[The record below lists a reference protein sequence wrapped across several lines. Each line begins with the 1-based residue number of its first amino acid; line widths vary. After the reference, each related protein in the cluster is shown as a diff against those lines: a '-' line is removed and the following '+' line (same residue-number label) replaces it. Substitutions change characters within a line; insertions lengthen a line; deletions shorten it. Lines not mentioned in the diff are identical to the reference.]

1 MTSKVITRKKIGNFV
16 DSMINDFIV
25 IATTNKNNVPTLTE
39 ISSFEEVLF
48 DTDLPMIPLK
58 KLFHPAQQE
67 LFKFSRTKGVV
78 DIYLLRATKDIETK
92 VVVFGVRPCD
102 ITGNNVLDEIF
113 KENFRDDYYLTL
125 RNRTLIIG
133 INCLKPCYENCFC
146 ESMNSNDPKS
156 GYDIML
162 TEIAKDQYIVV
173 PNTDSGKRIIEL
185 YPELFED
192 ATEEHFDKYVRTLE
206 LKENNFKKYILV
218 EGLPSELEDK
228 FESRAWK
235 KYTKECL
242 FCGSCTFVCPTCY
255 CYNVRDKISIDLEHG
270 IRLRE
275 WDSCYYPEF
284 ARVAGGHDFRHEKER
299 RFRYRYLHKFID
311 IPRRYNV
318 EGCVGCGRCITY
330 CPADIDVRDVL
341 EDVRGES

>member
-1 MTSKVITRKKIGNFV
+1 MVSKLISRKKIPELV
-16 DSMINDFIV
+16 DAMIGDFIV
-25 IATTNKNNVPTLTE
+25 VATTNKNNVPTLTE
-39 ISSFEEVLF
+39 ISSSDEVLF
-48 DTDLPMIPLK
+48 DTELPMISIK
-58 KLFHPAQQE
+58 KLFHPAKQD
-67 LFKFSRTKGVV
+67 LFKFNRTTGVIKSCLEES
-78 DIYLLRATKDIETK
+78 DIGVEKKI
-92 VVVFGVRPCD
+92 VVFGVRPCD

-113 KENFRDDYYLTL
+113 KEYFRDEFYNTL
-125 RNRTLIIG
+125 RERALIIG
-133 INCLKPCYENCFC
+133 INCLQPCYENCFC

-156 GYDIML
+156 GYDLML
-162 TEIAKDQYIVV
+162 TEIAKDNFIIV
-173 PNTDSGKRIIEL
+173 PNTDGGKRILRL
-185 YPELFED
+185 YPDLFQEPTDED
-192 ATEEHFDKYVRTLE
+192 FEKYVRTLE
-206 LKENNFKKYILV
+206 LKKNSFKKDILV

-255 CYNVRDKISIDLEHG
+255 CFNVKDKISIDLKTG
-270 IRLRE
+270 IRQRE

-284 ARVAGGHDFRHEKER
+284 ASVAGGHDFRHEKER

-330 CPADIDVRDVL
+330 CPADIDVRDVV
-341 EDVRGES
+341 EDVRGEM